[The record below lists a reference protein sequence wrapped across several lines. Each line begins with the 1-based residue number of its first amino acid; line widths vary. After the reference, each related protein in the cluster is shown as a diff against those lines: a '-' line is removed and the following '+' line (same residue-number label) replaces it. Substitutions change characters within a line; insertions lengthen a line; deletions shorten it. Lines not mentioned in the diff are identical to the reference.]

1 MSANDTVQLSVVGN
15 VSTQQH
21 VHTLHF
27 RQRPISGLGINN
39 EQQLIDA
46 WQAACNVTYLAM
58 FRSFNNPIERLI
70 ARQVCGSVPL
80 RAPIEETVTAGTQ
93 PGTKA
98 TTGDDM
104 PPWLATVYSVRTALQ
119 GKSRRGRFF
128 IGGVSEDEQER
139 GNLNAGAITRYQG
152 YATALLAAFG
162 PAGTNADFRLVVH
175 SRKLALPGVQCQDSS
190 TETNGI
196 ILRLVLGSMKSRK
209 AGSGL

>member
-1 MSANDTVQLSVVGN
+1 MSANDTMQLAVVGT

-27 RQRPISGLGINN
+27 RQKPTSGLGIEN

-46 WQAACNVTYLAM
+46 WQAAMQTSYLAL
-58 FRSFNNPIERLI
+58 FRSFNNPIERII
-70 ARQVCGSVPL
+70 ARQVCGAVPL
-80 RAPIEETVTAGTQ
+80 RAPIEETVAGGTQ

-104 PPWLATVYSVRTALQ
+104 PPWLAAVFSVRTHLQ

-139 GNLNAGAITRYQG
+139 GNVAGAALTRYG
-152 YATALLAAFG
+152 AYATALLTAFG
-162 PAGTNADFRLVVH
+162 PTGTNPNFQLVVH
-175 SRKLALPGVQCQDSS
+175 SRKLAVPGTQCQDSS
-190 TETNGI
+190 TPANGI
-196 ILRLVLGSMKSRK
+196 IVRPVLGSMKSRK